1 MSERKLNLPFY
12 PLKLRKTNG
21 KLEIFDSFRKKY
33 VILTPEE
40 EVRQRFIQY
49 LIHDKDFPSGL
60 LAVEYSLKVNQL
72 QKRADIVAFTKSGHP
87 LLIVECKA
95 PTVKITQDVFDQI
108 ARYNLNL
115 KVDYLIVT
123 NGLEH
128 FACQLDFNTNTY
140 RFLKDIPDY
149 FKCIH

>member
-1 MSERKLNLPFY
+1 MSEKQLNLPFY

-21 KLEIFDSFRKKY
+21 KLEILDIFRKKY
-33 VILTPEE
+33 VVMTPEE

-49 LIHDKDFPSGL
+49 MIHDKGFPAGL

-72 QKRADIVAFTKSGHP
+72 KKRADIVAFSKTGHP

-95 PTVKITQDVFDQI
+95 PAVKITQDVFDQI
-108 ARYNLNL
+108 ARYNLDL

-128 FACQLDFNTNTY
+128 FACQLDFNANTY
-140 RFLKDIPDY
+140 RFLEDIPDY
-149 FKCIH
+149 LDVL